1 MVVGVGII
9 EVYIHESRSLKEK
22 RGVMK
27 SLIRRTQNEFN
38 ITIAEVDGHDNWKQG
53 IIGFAVV
60 GNDRSFVDS
69 KMEMI
74 LNFVDN
80 LHLAEVVN
88 VRREITNYSDL
99 AGRYDGGTLPDGFQ
113 ES

>member
-38 ITIAEVDGHDNWKQG
+38 VSIAEVDGHDNLKQG

-99 AGRYDGGTLPDGFQ
+99 AGRYDGGALPDGFQ

>member
-9 EVYIHESRSLKEK
+9 EVHIHESRSLKAK

-38 ITIAEVDGHDNWKQG
+38 ISIAEVDGHDNWKQG
-53 IIGFAVV
+53 IIGFSVV
-60 GNDRSFVDS
+60 GNERGFVNS

-74 LNFVDN
+74 LNFVEN

-88 VRREITNYSDL
+88 VRREITNYSDMV
-99 AGRYDGGTLPDGFQ
+99 GRYDTGALPDGFQ

>member
-38 ITIAEVDGHDNWKQG
+38 VSIAEVDGHDNWKQG

-60 GNDRSFVDS
+60 GNDRGFVNS

-74 LNFVDN
+74 LNFVEN
-80 LHLAEVVN
+80 LHLAEIVN
-88 VRREITNYSDL
+88 VRREITNYSDMV
-99 AGRYDGGTLPDGFQ
+99 GRYDGGALPDGFQ

>member
-9 EVYIHESRSLKEK
+9 EVHIHESRSLKGK

-38 ITIAEVDGHDNWKQG
+38 ISIAEVDRHDHWKQG
-53 IIGFAVV
+53 VIGFAVV
-60 GNDRSFVDS
+60 GNERSFVES

-88 VRREITNYSDL
+88 VRREVTNYSDMT
-99 AGRYDGGTLPDGFQ
+99 GRYDGGALPDGFQ

>member
-9 EVYIHESRSLKEK
+9 EVHIHESRSLKEK
-22 RGVMK
+22 RGVVK

-38 ITIAEVDGHDNWKQG
+38 VSIAEVDGHDNWKQG

-74 LNFVDN
+74 LNFVEN

-88 VRREITNYSDL
+88 VRREITNYSDMT
-99 AGRYDGGTLPDGFQ
+99 GRYDGGALPDGFQ